1 MLLNFSV
8 SRYCVEQMHYWNCL
22 KEFQMDNPDEKKRK
36 RKTIEDSVYETLAKW
51 KEYNGAQLES
61 CAAPKVPAKGSTKR
75 YMKGKGGPENS
86 QFHYRGVTKRTWDKW
101 MAEICSRMVERD
113 CGLGLLIL

>member
-1 MLLNFSV
+1 
-8 SRYCVEQMHYWNCL
+8 
-22 KEFQMDNPDEKKRK
+22 MDNPDEKKRK

-75 YMKGKGGPENS
+75 YMKGKGEPENS

-101 MAEICSRMVERD
+101 MAEICELNGGKRLW
-113 CGLGLLIL
+113 LGTFDTVVDVASAYDETTKTMYVASA